1 MCCLVYGSCLV
12 VQSRGVLRLRVGR
25 SYLLGKFT
33 SECIVLSRKH
43 FKDSFR
49 RPKTDFVSK

>member
-12 VQSRGVLRLRVGR
+12 VQSRGVLRLRVGC
-25 SYLLGKFT
+25 SYSLGKFT